1 MSKTITKITQEASD
15 ALRAESI
22 ASGREPAWVTH
33 HTADGRVLVTLDAD
47 IAAHIEARYP
57 GRDLSE
63 LIMELVYGEA
73 R

>member
-1 MSKTITKITQEASD
+1 MTAIFKKITQEASD

-22 ASGREPAWVTH
+22 SSGRVPVWVTH
-33 HTADGRVLVTLDAD
+33 HAVDGSVLVRLDAD